1 MKKNNLGDFYV
12 NIYYKMVYEK
22 SPKIPKKFECEK
34 CDYYS
39 NNKKDYNKHLLTQ
52 KHIMFTNVD
61 TKVAN
66 EYFCDCGKK
75 YKYRQS
81 LYRHTKICNGEKNQD
96 HNSDNGKMVKNGKKW
111 VKMGKNEKMS
121 IFEKTSISGC
131 KNLHFCECGKSY
143 KYQQGLSRHKRNCK
157 VYVDTNIVVKNDDND
172 LKKMFIELMEQNKEI
187 LAQNTEIARKPTTI
201 NNTQFNVMNYLNTEC
216 KDAMNL
222 TDFIN
227 SFEFSLKDLEMLNN
241 KGYQEAME
249 HTFVK
254 QLCDMEKTKRPI
266 HCSDKKRKSFYI
278 KDNDVWEKDK
288 NNEKLIKGMKCLSF
302 VHGSALKKWK
312 NKNDDWNSNERKQ
325 VFYCNSIIEFAKC
338 DKEKE
343 RNKVLSKLVNLSI
356 K

>member
-1 MKKNNLGDFYV
+1 MDYKK
-12 NIYYKMVYEK
+12 
-22 SPKIPKKFECEK
+22 SQKIPNKFSCKK
-34 CDYYS
+34 CDYYT
-39 NNKKDYNKHLLTQ
+39 NNKKDYNKHLQTN
-52 KHIMFTNVD
+52 KHNMTTFD
-61 TKVAN
+61 RPK
-66 EYFCDCGKK
+66 YFCECGNT
-75 YKYRQS
+75 YKNRQN
-81 LYRHTKICNGEKNQD
+81 LYRHKKTCIKENNEEHNYKIDKMANSGKYLANSVNFEKNVHFEKNQ
-96 HNSDNGKMVKNGKKW
+96 NSECGK
-111 VKMGKNEKMS
+111 S
-121 IFEKTSISGC
+121 YI
-131 KNLHFCECGKSY
+131 CECGKSY
-143 KYQQGLSRHKRNCK
+143 KHNSSLSKHKKKCQIYKENQTLTLYK
-157 VYVDTNIVVKNDDND
+157 ENVD
-172 LKKMFIELMEQNKEI
+172 LKDMVNKLIDQNKEI

-222 TDFIN
+222 SDFIE

-254 QLCDMEKTKRPI
+254 QLCDMEKTRRPI

-288 NNEKLIKGMKCLSF
+288 NNEKLIKGMQCLSF
-302 VHGSALKKWK
+302 VHNSTLNKWK
-312 NKNDDWNSNERKQ
+312 DKNHNWSDNERKQ